1 MIILEDE
8 DINLAHKFST
18 IIPRR
23 EEADHVLR

>member
-1 MIILEDE
+1 MIILED